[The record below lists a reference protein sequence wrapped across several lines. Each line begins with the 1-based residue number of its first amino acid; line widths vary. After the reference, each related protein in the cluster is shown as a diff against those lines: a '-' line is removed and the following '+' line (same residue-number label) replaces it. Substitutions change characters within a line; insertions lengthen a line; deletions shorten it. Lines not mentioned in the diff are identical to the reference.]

1 MGKIN
6 MERSLRETIK
16 GSALDLIF
24 SSEEKY
30 TLNRLLREIVFQI
43 GAEPVMVRKMLKELV
58 DEGELFYTYHFGC
71 SFLERSI
78 NKILEVSDRV
88 LLAPAGMGVR
98 AGEKKICVKLER
110 GASFGTGQHPT
121 TRLSLQAID
130 WVMNQKENFD
140 TVSKGT
146 ALDIGT
152 GSGVLAIAAV
162 KLGMRMAIGLDIESI
177 SRKEAIE
184 NVVIN
189 GLSEKI
195 QIIEKD
201 ITEMTGSFS
210 LVMANVRLPTLKQ
223 LAPIIRTLTLPG
235 AGLVLSG
242 VKEDEINRLRMIYEE
257 SGFQSFRQ
265 WIENKWASLVFI
277 RKGIEGA

>member
-88 LLAPAGMGVR
+88 LLAPAGISVR